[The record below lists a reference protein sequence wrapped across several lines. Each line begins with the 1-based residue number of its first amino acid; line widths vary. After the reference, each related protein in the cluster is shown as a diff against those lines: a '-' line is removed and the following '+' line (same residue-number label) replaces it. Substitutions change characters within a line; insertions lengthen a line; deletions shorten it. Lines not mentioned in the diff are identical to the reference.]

1 MTTEIN
7 PFLTNTPFLNENNV
21 NFLQIK
27 QGAIRQKDEKNVH
40 VITYVHMRRDTPLL
54 LCVPEHI
61 FADPLHSSS
70 CVST

>member
-7 PFLTNTPFLNENNV
+7 PFLTNTPYLNKNNF

-27 QGAIRQKDEKNVH
+27 QGAVRQKDEKNVR
-40 VITYVHMRRDTPLL
+40 VIAYVHMRRDTPLL
-54 LCVPEHI
+54 LGVPEHI
-61 FADPLHSSS
+61 LADPLYSSS

>member
-7 PFLTNTPFLNENNV
+7 PFLTNTPYLNENNF

-27 QGAIRQKDEKNVH
+27 QGAVRQKDEKNVR
-40 VITYVHMRRDTPLL
+40 VIAYVHMRRDTPLL
-54 LCVPEHI
+54 LGVPEHI
-61 FADPLHSSS
+61 LTDPLYSSS

>member
-7 PFLTNTPFLNENNV
+7 PYLTNTPFLNENN
-21 NFLQIK
+21 LQIK
-27 QGAIRQKDEKNVH
+27 EGAIRQKDEKNVL
-40 VITYVHMRRDTPLL
+40 VFAYVHMRRDTPLI

-61 FADPLHSSS
+61 LADPLYSSS

>member
-27 QGAIRQKDEKNVH
+27 QGAIRQKDEKNVRYYIRTH
-40 VITYVHMRRDTPLL
+40 
-54 LCVPEHI
+54 E
-61 FADPLHSSS
+61 A
-70 CVST
+70 